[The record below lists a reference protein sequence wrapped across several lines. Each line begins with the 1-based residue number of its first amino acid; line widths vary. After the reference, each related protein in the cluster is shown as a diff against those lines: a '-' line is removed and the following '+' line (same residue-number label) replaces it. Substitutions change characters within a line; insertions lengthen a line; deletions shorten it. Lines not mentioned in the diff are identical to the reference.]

1 MIGPPPA
8 LTLVF
13 RFIASSFR
21 KVLTETCSDCGTSL
35 SEREQLILKFA
46 SIVPTVAVSVYVF
59 VDLGFWDYWIDK
71 LRNLD

>member
-1 MIGPPPA
+1 M
-8 LTLVF
+8 
-13 RFIASSFR
+13 
-21 KVLTETCSDCGTSL
+21 